1 MNALSEQLA
10 QAYRSACLLELQA
23 LKPGNVHVFA
33 DGHGM
38 VVQDFIR
45 SAEAS
50 SQVIAQPGLS
60 LGQRILQSVQATQES
75 VSCNTN
81 LGIILL
87 CAPVVQAALSF
98 QNDALQANIHAVI
111 QASALADAEACFAA
125 IRLAKPGGLGESA
138 RHDVR
143 QPAAVS
149 LFDAMRE
156 AQDCDM
162 IARQYV
168 TGFADVM
175 AMAEFYLQMRQ
186 THNAAWAATALY
198 LNILSRW
205 PDSHIQRKQGM
216 TAALEV
222 QAEAAEQLAA
232 LLALEN
238 PKLAQKSL
246 LAWDKALKHAGI
258 NPGTSAD
265 LTVAGIFTADLLLQG
280 KGQRKP

>member
-38 VVQDFIR
+38 MVQDFIR
-45 SAEAS
+45 SAEVS
-50 SQVIAQPGLS
+50 SQAIAQPGLS
-60 LGQRILQSVQATQES
+60 LGQRILQSVQATQEA

-87 CAPVVQAALSF
+87 CAPLVQAVLSF

-111 QASALADAEACFAA
+111 QASDLADAEASFAA
-125 IRLAKPGGLGESA
+125 IRLANPGGLGESA
-138 RHDVR
+138 RHDIH
-143 QPAAVS
+143 QPATVS

-156 AQDCDM
+156 AQNRDM

-168 TGFADVM
+168 TDFADVM
-175 AMAEFYLQMRQ
+175 AMVDFYQQMRQ
-186 THNAAWAATALY
+186 TYNAAWATTALY

-205 PDSHIQRKQGM
+205 PDSHVVRKHGLP
-216 TAALEV
+216 AALGL
-222 QAEAAEQLAA
+222 QADAAEQLA
-232 LLALEN
+232 LLFSLEN

-246 LAWDKALKHAGI
+246 LAWDKALKRSGI

-265 LTVAGIFTADLLLQG
+265 LTVAAVLANSWLSQQNG
-280 KGQRKP
+280 